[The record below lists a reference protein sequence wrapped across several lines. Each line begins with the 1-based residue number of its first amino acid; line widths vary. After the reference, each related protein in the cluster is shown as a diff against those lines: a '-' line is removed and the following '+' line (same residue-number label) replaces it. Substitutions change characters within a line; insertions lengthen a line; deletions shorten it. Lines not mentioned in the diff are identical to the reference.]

1 MKESDNLNPN
11 DIKSQC
17 DQAINK
23 LENDNETLNIVSKSV
38 TAFSTDNEIK
48 SVSFE
53 NLKQQLAD
61 YITVIDAIKSA
72 NAYDI
77 AEFSTLKDLVGD
89 EVLDGAN
96 IRSLLFLPESVY
108 SLPGDTRPAMG
119 ISIWT
124 QYVLDNF
131 ATVREAVDEMKK
143 ETSNSIIDLYY
154 SWKVNDY
161 KRLAE
166 SSQKLY
172 DEWKSKSDK
181 YDEIEGSTSIL
192 FSTTSSLREAITTAL
207 NSMSGRFQSGTYIPR
222 TGFDWKKIMEVECL
236 KLESWLKA
244 KEELK
249 LSESETEYLKQKGIV
264 LTTMD
269 IACIKRTEG
278 TELVFLSKDKKA
290 LFYKGEIYPI
300 YVPDNEISFQP
311 IWKLDGKKEIS
322 AMEFDALEGILG
334 FSLEEIPKEDI
345 YTTSGHKVL
354 SGELSSTDPN
364 VKAAAGLSALLGL
377 TQFTLSS
384 LSKSEVTVIFQSSE
398 GGNRGTICVGNSED
412 RATFQNWNY
421 NIPMD
426 TYRDSEPGIGKI
438 WASDYAA
445 GIYKIA
451 SGKDVPNPDG
461 TYTITGTL
469 DERHKDTNIS
479 GYLSYS
485 TDGKLMYTPLTYSGD
500 KAYIESV
507 DGFMEFGRTQIL
519 DFSDKLST
527 PSFADED
534 SQKLLEELLKGEN
547 E

>member
-1 MKESDNLNPN
+1 MKRDFTEATKTEFINLVQEANESEWLKKKNPLDNVDDLLTFDVQFPWNTLEAYYRKMIDKN
-11 DIKSQC
+11 DMTVGK
-17 DQAINK
+17 INK
-23 LENDNETLNIVSKSV
+23 IWENVQILDSTYQARFLALNELAVAYKEKLRLLSNKIKPENIV
-38 TAFSTDNEIK
+38 N
-48 SVSFE
+48 
-53 NLKQQLAD
+53 
-61 YITVIDAIKSA
+61 
-72 NAYDI
+72 
-77 AEFSTLKDLVGD
+77 TLKSPSRQLEAELV
-89 EVLDGAN
+89 
-96 IRSLLFLPESVY
+96 
-108 SLPGDTRPAMG
+108 
-119 ISIWT
+119 
-124 QYVLDNF
+124 
-131 ATVREAVDEMKK
+131 TVNE
-143 ETSNSIIDLYY
+143 
-154 SWKVNDY
+154 
-161 KRLAE
+161 
-166 SSQKLY
+166 KLNM
-172 DEWKSKSDK
+172 SRK

-485 TDGKLMYTPLTYSGD
+485 TDGKLMYTPLIYSGD

>member
-1 MKESDNLNPN
+1 M
-11 DIKSQC
+11 
-17 DQAINK
+17 
-23 LENDNETLNIVSKSV
+23 V
-38 TAFSTDNEIK
+38 TA
-48 SVSFE
+48 
-53 NLKQQLAD
+53 Q
-61 YITVIDAIKSA
+61 
-72 NAYDI
+72 
-77 AEFSTLKDLVGD
+77 
-89 EVLDGAN
+89 
-96 IRSLLFLPESVY
+96 
-108 SLPGDTRPAMG
+108 
-119 ISIWT
+119 W
-124 QYVLDNF
+124 
-131 ATVREAVDEMKK
+131 
-143 ETSNSIIDLYY
+143 
-154 SWKVNDY
+154 
-161 KRLAE
+161 
-166 SSQKLY
+166 
-172 DEWKSKSDK
+172 
-181 YDEIEGSTSIL
+181 
-192 FSTTSSLREAITTAL
+192 
-207 NSMSGRFQSGTYIPR
+207 RF
-222 TGFDWKKIMEVECL
+222 
-236 KLESWLKA
+236 SWLV
-244 KEELK
+244 
-249 LSESETEYLKQKGIV
+249 I
-264 LTTMD
+264 
-269 IACIKRTEG
+269 
-278 TELVFLSKDKKA
+278 
-290 LFYKGEIYPI
+290 
-300 YVPDNEISFQP
+300 
-311 IWKLDGKKEIS
+311 
-322 AMEFDALEGILG
+322 ALEGILG

>member
-1 MKESDNLNPN
+1 MKESDYLNPN

-17 DQAINK
+17 DQAIHK
-23 LENDNETLNIVSKSV
+23 LENDNETLDIVSKSV

-96 IRSLLFLPESVY
+96 IQSQMKK
-108 SLPGDTRPAMG
+108 A
-119 ISIWT
+119 
-124 QYVLDNF
+124 LDNKEF
-131 ATVREAVDEMKK
+131 YLEKADEYEMKK

-384 LSKSEVTVIFQSSE
+384 LSKSEVTVIFQFSE

>member
-1 MKESDNLNPN
+1 MKESDYLNPN

-17 DQAINK
+17 DQAIHK
-23 LENDNETLNIVSKSV
+23 LENDNETLDIVSKSV

-96 IRSLLFLPESVY
+96 IQSQMKK
-108 SLPGDTRPAMG
+108 A
-119 ISIWT
+119 
-124 QYVLDNF
+124 LDNKEF
-131 ATVREAVDEMKK
+131 YLEKADEYEMKK

-192 FSTTSSLREAITTAL
+192 FSTTGSLREAITTAL

-222 TGFDWKKIMEVECL
+222 TGSDWKKIMEVECL
-236 KLESWLKA
+236 KLESWLKV

-249 LSESETEYLKQKGIV
+249 LSEAEIEYLKQKGIV
-264 LTTMD
+264 LSTMD

-300 YVPDNEISFQP
+300 YVPDNQISFQP

-322 AMEFDALEGILG
+322 SVDFDFWAGVLELN
-334 FSLEEIPKEDI
+334 LEEIPKEKL
-345 YTTSGHKVL
+345 YTNSYQQISSG
-354 SGELSSTDPN
+354 
-364 VKAAAGLSALLGL
+364 
-377 TQFTLSS
+377 TLSS
-384 LSKSEVTVIFQSSE
+384 SDKNVKEAAVLHAVVGLGNFLISSLDKTEVVISFQTSDGDIRRS
-398 GGNRGTICVGNSED
+398 IIAVGNSD
-412 RATFQNWNY
+412 VRNNFQNWNY
-421 NIPMD
+421 NVLRD
-426 TYRDSEPGIGKI
+426 TYSESEGAIGKK

-445 GIYKIA
+445 GVYKLA
-451 SGKDVPNPDG
+451 SGKEVPDPDG
-461 TYTITGTL
+461 TYTIRGQL
-469 DERHKDTNIS
+469 DERHKDTLIS

-485 TDGKLMYTPLTYSGD
+485 SDGKLMYTPLVYSGD

-507 DGFMEFGRTQIL
+507 DGFFEFGRTRIL
-519 DFSDKLST
+519 DFTDKLSN
-527 PSFADED
+527 PSYADEK
-534 SQKLLEELLKGEN
+534 SQKLLEEILKK
-547 E
+547 

>member
-1 MKESDNLNPN
+1 MEDYFAEQEKAKAEARRTEKIRTYQNQIFLLNNQMDDLNMEILKLQKEIERLQNYEADR
-11 DIKSQC
+11 KRAWMGFQ
-17 DQAINK
+17 
-23 LENDNETLNIVSKSV
+23 NEY
-38 TAFSTDNEIK
+38 E
-48 SVSFE
+48 E
-53 NLKQQLAD
+53 RQ
-61 YITVIDAIKSA
+61 
-72 NAYDI
+72 
-77 AEFSTLKDLVGD
+77 
-89 EVLDGAN
+89 
-96 IRSLLFLPESVY
+96 
-108 SLPGDTRPAMG
+108 
-119 ISIWT
+119 
-124 QYVLDNF
+124 
-131 ATVREAVDEMKK
+131 
-143 ETSNSIIDLYY
+143 
-154 SWKVNDY
+154 
-161 KRLAE
+161 
-166 SSQKLY
+166 QKL
-172 DEWKSKSDK
+172 
-181 YDEIEGSTSIL
+181 
-192 FSTTSSLREAITTAL
+192 
-207 NSMSGRFQSGTYIPR
+207 Q
-222 TGFDWKKIMEVECL
+222 
-236 KLESWLKA
+236 
-244 KEELK
+244 
-249 LSESETEYLKQKGIV
+249 GIQN
-264 LTTMD
+264 
-269 IACIKRTEG
+269 
-278 TELVFLSKDKKA
+278 F
-290 LFYKGEIYPI
+290 
-300 YVPDNEISFQP
+300 ISFSLSAERYHMGMQEDINGNS